1 MSTTTD
7 PAVAVGYA
15 IRKGVTN
22 GALLMKMKTTNN
34 LQRGAGV
41 KWVSMF
47 QEEEEVVFPPLTFMQ
62 VCVCV
67 CVCVYVCACVC
78 MYVCIK

>member
-7 PAVAVGYA
+7 PAIAVGYA

-22 GALLMKMKTTNN
+22 GALLMKMKTANN

-62 VCVCV
+62 VL
-67 CVCVYVCACVC
+67 YIYIYIYIY
-78 MYVCIK
+78 MQHYIYI

>member
-22 GALLMKMKTTNN
+22 GALLMKMKTKNN
-34 LQRGAGV
+34 LERGARV

-47 QEEEEVVFPPLTFMQ
+47 QAEEEVVFPPLTFMQ

-67 CVCVYVCACVC
+67 CVCMCVHVYVC
-78 MYVCIK
+78 MYV